1 MLIHPQHFVKAYV
14 INVAPD
20 DKLELRSA
28 PREASPAV
36 AEIPFDS
43 TDITAFDWDPTV
55 DGDTWWF
62 PAEWHGYLGYVAAKY
77 ISISQ

>member
-1 MLIHPQHFVKAYV
+1 MLIHPEHFVWAYV
-14 INVAPD
+14 IHVAPD

-28 PREASPAV
+28 TREASSAV
-36 AEIPFDS
+36 AEIPFDG

-62 PAEWHGYLGYVAAKY
+62 PVEWHGHRGYVAGKY